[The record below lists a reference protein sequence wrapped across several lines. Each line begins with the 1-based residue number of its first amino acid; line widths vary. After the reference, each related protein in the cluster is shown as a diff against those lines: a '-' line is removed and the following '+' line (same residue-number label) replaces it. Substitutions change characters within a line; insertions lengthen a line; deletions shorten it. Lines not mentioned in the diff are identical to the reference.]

1 MSSNTK
7 ERILDKATELFNEQG
22 ITNTS
27 IRNIADALEMSP
39 GNITYHFKS
48 KEEIVQHIQE
58 RNFQNIQSVLAQSER
73 VGLEHFDK
81 ILDTVMIQQQRS
93 RCFFSDTMDLV
104 RNYPSIAQK
113 LAQNITKNLK
123 TARVL
128 FDYYIGRGLL
138 KPERTEGA
146 YDHLIHSILLVCIS
160 WLKHQTVMA
169 TNDVHFSE
177 EYFLG
182 MLRSMFI
189 PHLTEKG
196 LKEYEALHRKKASM
210 NDHKA

>member
-7 ERILDKATELFNEQG
+7 ERIIDKATELFNEHG

-27 IRNIADALEMSP
+27 IRNIADALEISP

-48 KEEIVQHIQE
+48 KEEIIQHIQE
-58 RNFQNIQSVLAQSER
+58 RNFQSIQSVLAQSER

-81 ILDTVMIQQQRS
+81 ILNTVMLQQKRS

-104 RNYPSIAQK
+104 RNYPDIAQK
-113 LAQNITKNLK
+113 LAQNITKNMK

-146 YDHLIHSILLVCIS
+146 YDQLIHSILLVCIS

-177 EYFLG
+177 DYFME
-182 MLRSMFI
+182 MLQNMLI

-196 LKEYEALHRKKASM
+196 LKEYEELHKQSRVRSQ
-210 NDHKA
+210 